1 MLSEHIKVQ
10 LCSFIESYKNQQGF
24 SFHQPA
30 SHFLFAELL
39 WYKKEV
45 IKKSACDRS
54 RNKVKCNNYSIGILN
69 KLCSEL
75 HPTYHNDNFIKSRD

>member
-45 IKKSACDRS
+45 TKKSACDS
-54 RNKVKCNNYSIGILN
+54 QI
-69 KLCSEL
+69 
-75 HPTYHNDNFIKSRD
+75 